1 MMTFGHPR
9 CALKLGPTHA
19 AWVDVSRHW
28 RGRSSRR
35 AEQID
40 LPPGLLRPSP
50 GEPNITDE
58 AALLERLRPLVA
70 SRRGRWSLRPIVL
83 VLSDLCVRSRLLEL
97 EELPALRAD
106 RDAIIRWRL
115 DKEAF
120 FPMAGTRLVTQMVG
134 PTSVLAIV
142 IRETVLEQ
150 YEAVCR
156 AAGLLAVDIDIA
168 GFRLCNL
175 SISLVPAEQTV
186 AWVSLLDGAFSLI
199 ILRDRCPVFI
209 RTKIQVRPTPSAILQ
224 DLQHSLAYF
233 NERFGSAEIRRLIL
247 VTESADPACEDLLTA
262 ELGLEVIRPDWTQMP
277 RKSRVPPDDASH
289 AGILAATAGVLG
301 S

>member
-1 MMTFGHPR
+1 MMNFGHPR

-28 RGRSSRR
+28 GRSSRR

-58 AALLERLRPLVA
+58 AVLLERLRPLVA

-97 EELPALRAD
+97 EELPALRTD

-209 RTKIQVRPTPSAILQ
+209 RTKIQARPTPSAILQ

-247 VTESADPACEDLLTA
+247 VTDSADPACDDLLTA
-262 ELGLEVIRPDWTQMP
+262 ELGLEVIRPDWNQMP
-277 RKSRVPPDDASH
+277 RKRRVPPDDSSH